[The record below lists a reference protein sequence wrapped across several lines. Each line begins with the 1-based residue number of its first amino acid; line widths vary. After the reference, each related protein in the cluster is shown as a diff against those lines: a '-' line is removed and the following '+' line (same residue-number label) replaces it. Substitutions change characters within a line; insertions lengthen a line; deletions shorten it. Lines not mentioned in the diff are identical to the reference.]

1 MSTKPADLSGMSVYR
16 RLLRYVLEY
25 KGYIALGLF
34 GLVLN
39 AITQGLFTWI
49 LGKPLMEKAIVQH
62 DPQVIQWLPI
72 GILLIFLLRGFATFI
87 SGYYISL
94 AGRLVTNSLRNQVFN
109 HLLKMPVRFFE
120 NNNAGT
126 ILSYL
131 NYYTDQIAA
140 ASIRSVSSLVQ
151 DSLTIIVLIGS
162 MLYYSWQL
170 TLGLLLIVPLIA
182 LLLNYA
188 TKRLRRL
195 SMRLQNS
202 VGHMTQV
209 ANEMVR
215 SYKIV
220 RIFNGVEFEFQ
231 RFKNANEQNMRLQM
245 KVMLT
250 DLISSP
256 LIQFLIAIALA
267 AIIYIATRESTLQT
281 LSPGSFM
288 SFITALILL
297 LTPIRSLTQLN
308 SQLQTAITAGH
319 TLFEL
324 LDSETEKDTGTKVL
338 THCQGKVEYRQVS
351 FHYPETD
358 KWVLKDINFVAQA
371 GEKIALVGKSGSG
384 KTTLVNL
391 LPRFYDVQQGEIL
404 VDDIPIKELQL
415 NNLRQQIAYVGQ
427 EVVLFNDTVRN
438 NIAYGEMRDL
448 PDEDIIAAAK
458 AAHALEFIEK
468 LPNGFDT
475 LIGDHGVLL
484 SGGQRQRISIARA
497 ILSKA
502 PILILDE
509 ATSALDTESER
520 YIQAALDH
528 LLANRTTFMI
538 AHRLSTIE
546 NADRIF
552 VMQDG
557 VIIEAGKHADLLA
570 LDGQY
575 ARLHRMQFH
584 ENA

>member
-1 MSTKPADLSGMSVYR
+1 
-16 RLLRYVLEY
+16 
-25 KGYIALGLF
+25 
-34 GLVLN
+34 
-39 AITQGLFTWI
+39 
-49 LGKPLMEKAIVQH
+49 
-62 DPQVIQWLPI
+62 
-72 GILLIFLLRGFATFI
+72 
-87 SGYYISL
+87 
-94 AGRLVTNSLRNQVFN
+94 
-109 HLLKMPVRFFE
+109 
-120 NNNAGT
+120 
-126 ILSYL
+126 
-131 NYYTDQIAA
+131 
-140 ASIRSVSSLVQ
+140 
-151 DSLTIIVLIGS
+151 
-162 MLYYSWQL
+162 
-170 TLGLLLIVPLIA
+170 
-182 LLLNYA
+182 
-188 TKRLRRL
+188 
-195 SMRLQNS
+195 
-202 VGHMTQV
+202 
-209 ANEMVR
+209 
-215 SYKIV
+215 
-220 RIFNGVEFEFQ
+220 
-231 RFKNANEQNMRLQM
+231 
-245 KVMLT
+245 
-250 DLISSP
+250 
-256 LIQFLIAIALA
+256 
-267 AIIYIATRESTLQT
+267 
-281 LSPGSFM
+281 M

-404 VDDIPIKELQL
+404 VDDIPIRELQL

-475 LIGDHGVLL
+475 LIGDNGVLL

>member
-16 RLLRYVLEY
+16 RLLRYVLAY
-25 KGYIALGLF
+25 KGYIALGLL

-72 GILLIFLLRGFATFI
+72 GILLIFLLRGLATFM
-87 SGYYISL
+87 SGYYIGL

-188 TKRLRRL
+188 TKRLRRI
-195 SMRLQNS
+195 SGRLQSS
-202 VGHMTQV
+202 VGQMTQV

-220 RIFNGVEFEFQ
+220 RIFNGSEFEFQ
-231 RFKNANEQNMRLQM
+231 RFKNANEYNMRLQM
-245 KVMLT
+245 KLMLT

-338 THCQGKVEYRQVS
+338 THCQGKVEYRHVS

-358 KWVLKDINFVAQA
+358 KWVLNDINFVAQA

-404 VDDIPIKELQL
+404 IDDVPIKELQL
-415 NNLRQQIAYVGQ
+415 TNLRQQIAYVGQ
-427 EVVLFNDTVRN
+427 DIVLFNDTVRN
-438 NIAYGEMRDL
+438 NIAYGEMRSLTDA
-448 PDEDIIAAAK
+448 EIITAAK

-468 LPNGFDT
+468 LPDGFDT
-475 LIGDHGVLL
+475 LIGDNGVLL